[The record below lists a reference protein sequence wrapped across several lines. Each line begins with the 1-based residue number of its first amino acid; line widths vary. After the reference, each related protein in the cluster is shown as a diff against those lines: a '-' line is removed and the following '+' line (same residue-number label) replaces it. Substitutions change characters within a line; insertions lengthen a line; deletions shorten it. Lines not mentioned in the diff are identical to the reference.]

1 MPRTG
6 WSSSRNL
13 QQSIRETFIDPDH
26 PVCAISERVL
36 FLCGAATPLLKDG
49 SEMQDSANF
58 KIAEAQDESVYWVY
72 DFVQM
77 SRNPKALGAY
87 SFVLHERGAH
97 GHHWSGTGSLSI
109 KSFTGCEA
117 FYDVGRGFCKVD
129 DSSYLI
135 LNTDQDY
142 SISIEDASR
151 GESFCIFFED
161 GFAERVHHSLSR
173 KTTQLLDNPDA
184 SSTEPIHFFDKT
196 YPHDS
201 VLSPALSMFKAGFP
215 PHKEETGWVHE
226 QLYEMMRRLLNVHQ
240 NVRRDVEQ
248 IDSVRAS
255 TREELYR
262 RLHRARD
269 FMAACLDQPLTL
281 EDIARVACLSPNHLL
296 RTFKQVFRQ
305 TPHQFLTSK
314 RLDAAARLL
323 ARTDLSI
330 CDVCLNVG
338 FEGVGSFSTLFSRS
352 FGIPPG
358 KYRLSKR

>member
-1 MPRTG
+1 MARTG

-13 QQSIRETFIDPDH
+13 HESIRETFIDPDH

-36 FLCGAATPLLKDG
+36 FLCGAATPLLKHG

-142 SISIEDASR
+142 SISVEDASR

-184 SSTEPIHFFDKT
+184 SSTEPISLEISANLRISSSNTAPIWALLMVSGCRSIFANF
-196 YPHDS
+196 S
-201 VLSPALSMFKAGFP
+201 VTRYSSPALA
-215 PHKEETGWVHE
+215 
-226 QLYEMMRRLLNVHQ
+226 N
-240 NVRRDVEQ
+240 
-248 IDSVRAS
+248 
-255 TREELYR
+255 
-262 RLHRARD
+262 
-269 FMAACLDQPLTL
+269 
-281 EDIARVACLSPNHLL
+281 
-296 RTFKQVFRQ
+296 
-305 TPHQFLTSK
+305 
-314 RLDAAARLL
+314 
-323 ARTDLSI
+323 
-330 CDVCLNVG
+330 
-338 FEGVGSFSTLFSRS
+338 
-352 FGIPPG
+352 
-358 KYRLSKR
+358 